1 MIRKTVLFF
10 LFFMILFSSLN
21 AQNEDIVSM
30 SAGESKT
37 INYSEKISKVAIGDP
52 EIADVK
58 AITSY
63 ELLINAKKEGTT
75 SLILWVGK
83 SKTTKKIVV
92 SGIDV
97 KVVISEIR
105 ALLKGIKGVEV
116 KLKGGKII
124 LSGEVE
130 DEKDVLIVQNI
141 INRYQG
147 KILNLV
153 KLPVQMIKINARIV
167 EMTRRDD
174 STTGINW
181 KKQFKFVENKIEGI
195 YQIGKISRSTKIDA
209 ILDLLTIDGSA
220 KIIARPNII
229 VINGKLASFHS
240 GGKILVPLITDKIV
254 TVEEKPYG
262 VDLKILPYGD
272 RRSNL
277 VKTKVQIEVSTLD
290 WANAVTIMG
299 GRIPS
304 MRDRKIETE
313 IDVKVGTTIVIAG
326 MLMEEEEEV
335 SEKVF
340 ILGDIPLLGYFFSST
355 QIIKKKTELVVFL
368 TPTFVTSTGEELL
381 E

>member
-130 DEKDVLIVQNI
+130 DEKNVLIVQNI

-272 RRSNL
+272 RKSNL

-335 SEKVF
+335 SNKVF

-368 TPTFVTSTGEELL
+368 TPTFITSTGEELL